1 MAYIANTAFEVRV
14 SNHEFDSV
22 ANITGKFLN
31 GSDEPEICSAGF
43 LCKRVALIDNEGY
56 PAGTKNGNT
65 WTMQAGAATDIL
77 YAANPHNVNE
87 VTDPVSGN
95 VYKVNRETLGL
106 PIPAG
111 VEDTFTLIRADG
123 THIYRFGVGNLTTA
137 LGANGYLTCGTS
149 TNAGKLVPA
158 AAAPEAG
165 SGIYFQ
171 VLGSG
176 NFTQGAYAGFGY
188 VDALALKA

>member
-22 ANITGKFLN
+22 ANITGKFQN
-31 GSDEPEICSAGF
+31 STPADEICSAGF
-43 LCKRVALIDNEGY
+43 LCKRVSLIDSEGY

-65 WTMQAGAATDIL
+65 WIMQAGEATDIL

-87 VTDPVSGN
+87 ITDPVTGN
-95 VYKVNRETLGL
+95 VYKVSHNTLGL

-123 THIYRFGVGNLTTA
+123 THIYRFGVGNLTTT
-137 LGANGYLTCGTS
+137 LGANGYLTCGET
-149 TNAGKLVPA
+149 TNKGLLVPA
-158 AAAPEAG
+158 AAAPDAG

-171 VLGSG
+171 VLGTG
-176 NFTQGAYAGFGY
+176 TYTEGAYAGFGY

>member
-56 PAGTKNGNT
+56 PQGTKNGNT

-77 YAANPHNVNE
+77 FAANPHNVNE
-87 VTDPVSGN
+87 ITDPIGGN

-111 VEDTFTLIRADG
+111 VEDTFTMIRADG
-123 THIYRFGVGNLTTA
+123 THVYRFGVGNLTTA
-137 LGANGYLTCGTS
+137 LGTNGYLTCGTS

>member
-123 THIYRFGVGNLTTA
+123 THIYRFGVGDLTAA
-137 LGANGYLTCGTS
+137 LGNNGYLTVANGLLT
-149 TNAGKLVPA
+149 PA
-158 AAAPEAG
+158 ASAPEAG
-165 SGIYFQ
+165 SGTYFQ

-176 NFTQGAYAGFGY
+176 NFTQGAYASFGY

>member
-56 PAGTKNGNT
+56 PQGTKNGNT

-137 LGANGYLTCGTS
+137 LGTNGYLTCGTS

>member
-22 ANITGKFLN
+22 ANITGKFQN
-31 GSDEPEICSAGF
+31 DTPADEICSAGF
-43 LCKRVALIDNEGY
+43 LCKRVSLIPNEGY
-56 PAGTKNGNT
+56 SGIKNGNT
-65 WTMQAGAATDIL
+65 WIMQAGEATDIL

-87 VTDPVSGN
+87 LTDPVSGN
-95 VYKVNRETLGL
+95 TYKVDRDTLGL

-137 LGANGYLTCGTS
+137 LSTNGFLTCGET
-149 TNAGKLVPA
+149 TNKGKLVPA
-158 AAAPEAG
+158 AAAPDAG

-171 VLGSG
+171 VLGTG
-176 NFTQGAYAGFGY
+176 TFTEGAYAGFGY

>member
-1 MAYIANTAFEVRV
+1 MAYIANTAFEMRV

-22 ANITGKFLN
+22 ANITGKFQN
-31 GSDEPEICSAGF
+31 STPADEICSAGF
-43 LCKRVALIDNEGY
+43 LCKRVSLIDNEGY
-56 PAGTKNGNT
+56 SSIKNANT
-65 WTMQAGAATDIL
+65 WIMQAGEATDIL

-87 VTDPVSGN
+87 ITDPVTGN
-95 VYKVNRETLGL
+95 TYKVSRNTLGL

-123 THIYRFGVGNLTTA
+123 THVYRFGVGNLTTA

-158 AAAPEAG
+158 AAAPDAG

-171 VLGSG
+171 VLGTG
-176 NFTQGAYAGFGY
+176 TFTEGAYAGFGY

>member
-137 LGANGYLTCGTS
+137 LGTNGYLTCGTS

-158 AAAPEAG
+158 AAAPDAG

>member
-14 SNHEFDSV
+14 SNHEFDDV

-31 GSDEPEICSAGF
+31 GSDEAEACSAGF
-43 LCKRVALIDNEGY
+43 LCKRDALIANEGY
-56 PAGTKNGNT
+56 SGIKNGNT
-65 WTMQAGAATDIL
+65 WTMKAGAATDIL

-87 VTDPVSGN
+87 ITDPISGN
-95 VYKVNRETLGL
+95 TYKVNRETLGL

-123 THIYRFGVGNLTTA
+123 THVYRFGVGNLTTA
-137 LGANGYLTCGTS
+137 LSTNGFLTCGTS

-158 AAAPEAG
+158 AAAPDAG

-171 VLGSG
+171 VLGTG
-176 NFTQGAYAGFGY
+176 TFTEGAYAGFGY

>member
-22 ANITGKFLN
+22 ANITGKFQN
-31 GSDEPEICSAGF
+31 DTPADEICSAGF
-43 LCKRVALIDNEGY
+43 LCKRVSLITNEGY
-56 PAGTKNGNT
+56 SGIKNGNT
-65 WTMQAGAATDIL
+65 WIMQAGEATDIL

-87 VTDPVSGN
+87 ITDPVTGQ
-95 VYKVNRETLGL
+95 VYKVNRNTLGL

-123 THIYRFGVGNLTTA
+123 THIYRFGVGNLTTT
-137 LGANGYLTCGTS
+137 LGANGYLTCGET
-149 TNAGKLVPA
+149 TNKGKLVPA
-158 AAAPEAG
+158 AAAPDAG

-171 VLGSG
+171 VLGTG
-176 NFTQGAYAGFGY
+176 TFTEGAYAGFGY

>member
-1 MAYIANTAFEVRV
+1 MAYIENTAFEVRV

-31 GSDEPEICSAGF
+31 GSNEPEICSAGF

-77 YAANPHNVNE
+77 FAANPHNVNE
-87 VTDPVSGN
+87 ITDPISGN

-111 VEDTFTLIRADG
+111 VEDTFTMIRADG
-123 THIYRFGVGNLTTA
+123 AHVYRFGVGNLTTT

>member
-22 ANITGKFLN
+22 ANITGKFQN
-31 GSDEPEICSAGF
+31 STPADEICSAGF
-43 LCKRVALIDNEGY
+43 LCKRVSLIDNEGY
-56 PAGTKNGNT
+56 TGLKNSNT
-65 WTMQAGAATDIL
+65 WIMQAGAATDIL

-87 VTDPVSGN
+87 ITDPVTGN
-95 VYKVNRETLGL
+95 VYKVSRNTLGL

-123 THIYRFGVGNLTTA
+123 THVYRFGVGNLTTA

-158 AAAPEAG
+158 AAAPDAG

-171 VLGSG
+171 VLGTG
-176 NFTQGAYAGFGY
+176 TFTEGAYAGFGY

>member
-56 PAGTKNGNT
+56 PQGTKNGNT

-77 YAANPHNVNE
+77 FAANPHNVNE
-87 VTDPVSGN
+87 ITDPISGN

-111 VEDTFTLIRADG
+111 VEDTFTMIRADG
-123 THIYRFGVGNLTTA
+123 AHVYRFGVGNLTTA
-137 LGANGYLTCGTS
+137 LGTNGYLTCGTS

>member
-1 MAYIANTAFEVRV
+1 
-14 SNHEFDSV
+14 
-22 ANITGKFLN
+22 
-31 GSDEPEICSAGF
+31 
-43 LCKRVALIDNEGY
+43 
-56 PAGTKNGNT
+56 
-65 WTMQAGAATDIL
+65 MQAGAATDIL
-77 YAANPHNVNE
+77 FAANPHNVNE
-87 VTDPVSGN
+87 ITDPISGN

-111 VEDTFTLIRADG
+111 VEDTFTMIRADG
-123 THIYRFGVGNLTTA
+123 AHVYRFGVGNLTTA
-137 LGANGYLTCGTS
+137 LGSNGYLTCGTS

-158 AAAPEAG
+158 AAAPDAG

>member
-1 MAYIANTAFEVRV
+1 MAYIENTAFEVRV

-56 PAGTKNGNT
+56 PQGTKNGNT

-77 YAANPHNVNE
+77 FAANPHNVNE
-87 VTDPVSGN
+87 ITDPISGN
-95 VYKVNRETLGL
+95 TYKVNRETLGL

-111 VEDTFTLIRADG
+111 VEDTFTMIRADG
-123 THIYRFGVGNLTTA
+123 AHVYRFGVGNLTTA
-137 LGANGYLTCGTS
+137 LSTNGYLTCGTS

>member
-77 YAANPHNVNE
+77 FAANPHNVNE
-87 VTDPVSGN
+87 ITDPISGN

-111 VEDTFTLIRADG
+111 VEDTFTMIRADG
-123 THIYRFGVGNLTTA
+123 AHVYRFGVGNLTTA
-137 LGANGYLTCGTS
+137 LGSNGYLTCGTS

-158 AAAPEAG
+158 AAAPDAG

>member
-1 MAYIANTAFEVRV
+1 MAYIENTAFEVRV

-56 PAGTKNGNT
+56 PQGTKNGNT

-77 YAANPHNVNE
+77 FAANPHNVNE
-87 VTDPVSGN
+87 ITDPVTGN

-111 VEDTFTLIRADG
+111 VEDTFTMIRADG
-123 THIYRFGVGNLTTA
+123 AHVYRFGVGNLTTT
-137 LGANGYLTCGTS
+137 LGTNGYLTCGTS

-176 NFTQGAYAGFGY
+176 NFTHGAYAGFGY

>member
-56 PAGTKNGNT
+56 PQGTKNGNT

-87 VTDPVSGN
+87 VTDPISGN

>member
-77 YAANPHNVNE
+77 FAANPHNVNE
-87 VTDPVSGN
+87 ITDPISGN

-111 VEDTFTLIRADG
+111 VEDTFTMIRADG
-123 THIYRFGVGNLTTA
+123 AHVYRFGVGNLTTA
-137 LGANGYLTCGTS
+137 LGSNGYLTCGTS

>member
-22 ANITGKFLN
+22 ANITGKFQN
-31 GSDEPEICSAGF
+31 STPADEICSAGF
-43 LCKRVALIDNEGY
+43 LCKRVSLIDNEGY
-56 PAGTKNGNT
+56 SGIKNGNT
-65 WTMQAGAATDIL
+65 WIMQAGEATDIL

-87 VTDPVSGN
+87 ITDPVSGQ
-95 VYKVNRETLGL
+95 VYKVNRNTLGL
-106 PIPAG
+106 LIPAG

-123 THIYRFGVGNLTTA
+123 THVYRFGVGNLTTT
-137 LGANGYLTCGTS
+137 LGANGYLTCGET
-149 TNAGKLVPA
+149 TNKGKLVPA
-158 AAAPEAG
+158 AAAPDAG

-171 VLGSG
+171 VLGTG
-176 NFTQGAYAGFGY
+176 TFTEGAYAGFGY

>member
-14 SNHEFDSV
+14 SNHEFDDV
-22 ANITGKFLN
+22 ANITGKFQN
-31 GSDEPEICSAGF
+31 STPADEICSAGF
-43 LCKRVALIDNEGY
+43 LCKKVSLIANEGY
-56 PAGTKNGNT
+56 SSLKNGNT
-65 WTMQAGAATDIL
+65 WIMQAGAATDVL

-87 VTDPVSGN
+87 ITDPVTGE
-95 VYKVNRETLGL
+95 VYKVNRNTLGL

-123 THIYRFGVGNLTTA
+123 THIYRFGEGNLTTE
-137 LGANGYLTCGTS
+137 LSTNGYLTCGTS

-158 AAAPEAG
+158 AAAPDAG

-171 VLGSG
+171 VLGTG
-176 NFTQGAYAGFGY
+176 TFTEGAYAGFGY

>member
-87 VTDPVSGN
+87 VTDPISGN

>member
-77 YAANPHNVNE
+77 FAANPHNVNE
-87 VTDPVSGN
+87 ITDPISGN

-111 VEDTFTLIRADG
+111 VEDTFTMIRADG
-123 THIYRFGVGNLTTA
+123 AHVYRFGVGNLTTA
-137 LGANGYLTCGTS
+137 LGTNGYLTCGTS

>member
-22 ANITGKFLN
+22 ANITGKFQN
-31 GSDEPEICSAGF
+31 STPADEICSAGF
-43 LCKRVALIDNEGY
+43 LCKRVSLIDNEGY
-56 PAGTKNGNT
+56 SSIKNSNT
-65 WTMQAGAATDIL
+65 WIMQEGEATDIL

-87 VTDPVSGN
+87 ITDPVTGN
-95 VYKVNRETLGL
+95 VYKVSRNTLGL

-123 THIYRFGVGNLTTA
+123 THIYRFGVGNIDGT
-137 LGANGYLTCGTS
+137 LGANGFLEVDG
-149 TNAGKLVPA
+149 GLLKPA
-158 AAAPEAG
+158 AAAPDAG

-171 VLGSG
+171 VLGTG
-176 NFTQGAYAGFGY
+176 TFTEGAYAGFGY
-188 VDALALKA
+188 VDALALTI

>member
-31 GSDEPEICSAGF
+31 GSDQAEICSAGF

-56 PAGTKNGNT
+56 PSGTKNGNT
-65 WTMQAGAATDIL
+65 WTMKAGAATDIL

-87 VTDPVSGN
+87 ITDPVSGN
-95 VYKVNRETLGL
+95 VYKVNRDTLGL

-137 LGANGYLTCGTS
+137 LSTNGFLTCGTS

-158 AAAPEAG
+158 AAAPDAG

-171 VLGSG
+171 VLGTG
-176 NFTQGAYAGFGY
+176 TFTQGAYAGFGY

>member
-1 MAYIANTAFEVRV
+1 MAYIANSAFEVRV

>member
-87 VTDPVSGN
+87 VTDPISGN

-137 LGANGYLTCGTS
+137 LGSNGYLTCGTS

-158 AAAPEAG
+158 AAAPDAG

-171 VLGSG
+171 VLGTG
-176 NFTQGAYAGFGY
+176 TFTQGAYAGFGY

>member
-87 VTDPVSGN
+87 ITDPISGN